1 MVYLIMCERERDWVH
16 VVIDDDDDDDVTVCV
31 LVMVM
36 MMMVERKKGYC
47 DCCFLRDSYIY
58 GGVYLL

>member
-16 VVIDDDDDDDVTVCV
+16 VVIDDDVTVCV

-36 MMMVERKKGYC
+36 MMTMVERKKGYC

>member
-1 MVYLIMCERERDWVH
+1 
-16 VVIDDDDDDDVTVCV
+16 VVIDDDVTVCV

-47 DCCFLRDSYIY
+47 DCCFLRDSYIWRGIPVMIGNLRERRY
-58 GGVYLL
+58 FGERK